1 MKQAGT
7 CNEKNAEEDKFLGVA
22 HLFGEEEEETA
33 GDKDNG
39 KKVGAQ
45 PEEEKEDT
53 AEVGAGWADEVG
65 FWVLRRLGVE
75 R

>member
-1 MKQAGT
+1 MKQAGA

-22 HLFGEEEEETA
+22 HLFGKEEEESA

-45 PEEEKEDT
+45 SEEEKEDT
-53 AEVGAGWADEVG
+53 AEVGAGRADEVS

>member
-1 MKQAGT
+1 M
-7 CNEKNAEEDKFLGVA
+7 GVA
-22 HLFGEEEEETA
+22 HLFGEEEEESA

-39 KKVGAQ
+39 EKVGAQ
-45 PEEEKEDT
+45 PEEEKKDT
-53 AEVGAGWADEVG
+53 AEVGAGWADKVG

>member
-1 MKQAGT
+1 M
-7 CNEKNAEEDKFLGVA
+7 GVA
-22 HLFGEEEEETA
+22 HLFGKEEEESTS
-33 GDKDNG
+33 DKDNG
-39 KKVGAQ
+39 EKVGAQ
-45 PEEEKEDT
+45 PEEEKENT

>member
-1 MKQAGT
+1 LKQAGA

-22 HLFGEEEEETA
+22 HLFGKEEEESA
-33 GDKDNG
+33 GDKDDG
-39 KKVGAQ
+39 EKIGAQ
-45 PEEEKEDT
+45 PEEEKKDAT
-53 AEVGAGWADEVG
+53 EVGAGWADEVG

>member
-1 MKQAGT
+1 LKQAGA

-22 HLFGEEEEETA
+22 HLFGKEEEESA

-45 PEEEKEDT
+45 PEEEKENT
-53 AEVGAGWADEVG
+53 AEVGAGWSDEVG
-65 FWVLRRLGVE
+65 FWVLRRLGVK
-75 R
+75 

>member
-1 MKQAGT
+1 M
-7 CNEKNAEEDKFLGVA
+7 GVA

-39 KKVGAQ
+39 KKIGAQ
-45 PEEEKEDT
+45 TEEEKEDT
-53 AEVGAGWADEVG
+53 AEVSAGWADEVG

>member
-1 MKQAGT
+1 LKQAGA

-22 HLFGEEEEETA
+22 HLFGKEEEESA

-53 AEVGAGWADEVG
+53 AEVCAGWADEVG
-65 FWVLRRLGVE
+65 FWVLRRLGVK
-75 R
+75 

>member
-1 MKQAGT
+1 
-7 CNEKNAEEDKFLGVA
+7 LGVA

-39 KKVGAQ
+39 KKIGAQ
-45 PEEEKEDT
+45 TEEEKEDT
-53 AEVGAGWADEVG
+53 AEVSAGWADEVG
-65 FWVLRRLGVE
+65 LWVLRRLGVE

>member
-1 MKQAGT
+1 MKQAGA
-7 CNEKNAEEDKFLGVA
+7 CNEKNAEKDKFLGVA
-22 HLFGEEEEETA
+22 HLFGKEEEESA

-39 KKVGAQ
+39 EKVGAQ
-45 PEEEKEDT
+45 PEEEKEDA

-65 FWVLRRLGVE
+65 LWVLRRLGVE

>member
-1 MKQAGT
+1 M
-7 CNEKNAEEDKFLGVA
+7 GVA
-22 HLFGEEEEETA
+22 YLFGEEKEESA
-33 GDKDNG
+33 SDKNNG

-45 PEEEKEDT
+45 PEEEKENT
-53 AEVGAGWADEVG
+53 AEVCAGWADEVG

>member
-1 MKQAGT
+1 M
-7 CNEKNAEEDKFLGVA
+7 GVA
-22 HLFGEEEEETA
+22 HLFGKEEEESA

-53 AEVGAGWADEVG
+53 AEVGACWTDEVG
-65 FWVLRRLGVE
+65 FWVLRGLGVE

>member
-1 MKQAGT
+1 M
-7 CNEKNAEEDKFLGVA
+7 GVA
-22 HLFGEEEEETA
+22 HLFGKEEEEPA
-33 GDKDNG
+33 GDKDDG
-39 KKVGAQ
+39 EKVGAQ
-45 PEEEKEDT
+45 PEEEKEDA